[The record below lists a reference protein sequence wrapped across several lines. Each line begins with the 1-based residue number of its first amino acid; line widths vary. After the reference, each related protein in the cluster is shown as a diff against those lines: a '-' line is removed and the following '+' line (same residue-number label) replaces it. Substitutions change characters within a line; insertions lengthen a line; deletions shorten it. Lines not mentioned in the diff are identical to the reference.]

1 MKTFAAVRRALIAGA
16 ALALFGNAALS
27 APPRHQPKS
36 VSGLSGI
43 AVDIPS
49 TSFTLSNG
57 LRVVV
62 HEDHSAPLVATN
74 IWYHVGS
81 KNEPKGKAGFAHLF
95 EHLMFNGS
103 ENFNDDFFKATQKIG
118 ATQQNGTTNVD
129 RTNYFQTVPKAAL
142 DTMLW
147 LESDRMGHLLGAVD
161 QAKLN
166 EQRAVVENEKRQGEN
181 RPYAIAE
188 DLVIRGTTPVG
199 HPYDHSTIGSME
211 DLDAASL
218 DDVKSWF
225 KTYYGPSN
233 AVLVLAGDIT
243 PAEAREKAPVTHP
256 QSWVVKRTGTTRD
269 IVNDRVAQPRLIRT
283 WNVSDYASADTDYL
297 QLLGL
302 VLAGDKNS
310 RLYKKLV
317 IEDQLATGVD
327 AGVDNREIEGQF
339 QIDVTVKPGGDIDRV
354 ERIVDDELKK
364 LIASGPTEA
373 ELARVQTTT
382 VAQFARSLES
392 ISFKAE
398 QLAESETYL
407 GDANA
412 WKASFNRAKTARPA
426 DLQRV
431 GRTWLSDGDYVL
443 QIKPFGD
450 LAASGPGADRKTMPM
465 PSGVALATFP
475 AVERATLSNGLKLVV
490 ARRAGAPVVNMT
502 MLITTGTPADFT
514 SVAPGTG
521 QLAMNLLDEA
531 TTTRS
536 REQLVGQL
544 GSLGATVQSGGGGET
559 SIVSLSALKPTLRS
573 ALSIYSDVVMHP
585 AFASADLERLR
596 AQSVAGIQAQKQDP
610 SSEGRRLLPKLVY
623 GADNPYG
630 RVATEASVSSV
641 SRPQVTAF
649 YDRWFHPNNATL
661 IVAGD
666 TSLAEIRPLI
676 EAAFSGWKPAAVP
689 DTIAPVSQPPS
700 KNIIYL
706 VDKPGTPQ
714 SVIRA
719 GLIAPP
725 RTSGDDLAREAF
737 NTAFGGSFTSRLN
750 MKLREEKGWAY
761 GANSG
766 ISGGKGSRLFVAAAS
781 VQADKTAE
789 AMAETTALM
798 KGIVSEFPVTA
809 DELVKAKDDMA
820 LGLSSDWATSNGIA
834 QYVADQVAA
843 GLPEDYYANYP
854 SAVRAENLAA
864 VNAAGQSLLSGHA
877 VTWLIIGD
885 RSKIEDKIRAL
896 NLGEVII
903 VDADG
908 DPAH

>member
-1 MKTFAAVRRALIAGA
+1 
-16 ALALFGNAALS
+16 
-27 APPRHQPKS
+27 
-36 VSGLSGI
+36 
-43 AVDIPS
+43 
-49 TSFTLSNG
+49 
-57 LRVVV
+57 
-62 HEDHSAPLVATN
+62 
-74 IWYHVGS
+74 
-81 KNEPKGKAGFAHLF
+81 
-95 EHLMFNGS
+95 
-103 ENFNDDFFKATQKIG
+103 
-118 ATQQNGTTNVD
+118 
-129 RTNYFQTVPKAAL
+129 
-142 DTMLW
+142 
-147 LESDRMGHLLGAVD
+147 
-161 QAKLN
+161 
-166 EQRAVVENEKRQGEN
+166 
-181 RPYAIAE
+181 
-188 DLVIRGTTPVG
+188 
-199 HPYDHSTIGSME
+199 
-211 DLDAASL
+211 
-218 DDVKSWF
+218 
-225 KTYYGPSN
+225 
-233 AVLVLAGDIT
+233 
-243 PAEAREKAPVTHP
+243 
-256 QSWVVKRTGTTRD
+256 
-269 IVNDRVAQPRLIRT
+269 
-283 WNVSDYASADTDYL
+283 
-297 QLLGL
+297 
-302 VLAGDKNS
+302 
-310 RLYKKLV
+310 
-317 IEDQLATGVD
+317 
-327 AGVDNREIEGQF
+327 
-339 QIDVTVKPGGDIDRV
+339 
-354 ERIVDDELKK
+354 
-364 LIASGPTEA
+364 
-373 ELARVQTTT
+373 
-382 VAQFARSLES
+382 
-392 ISFKAE
+392 
-398 QLAESETYL
+398 
-407 GDANA
+407 
-412 WKASFNRAKTARPA
+412 
-426 DLQRV
+426 
-431 GRTWLSDGDYVL
+431 
-443 QIKPFGD
+443 
-450 LAASGPGADRKTMPM
+450 
-465 PSGVALATFP
+465 
-475 AVERATLSNGLKLVV
+475 
-490 ARRAGAPVVNMT
+490 
-502 MLITTGTPADFT
+502 
-514 SVAPGTG
+514 
-521 QLAMNLLDEA
+521 
-531 TTTRS
+531 
-536 REQLVGQL
+536 LVGQL